1 MANYLGAVGI
11 AVRDMEASA
20 KFYAYA
26 FGMTEQQRF
35 HLPHM
40 DEIVMGF
47 EGRSAAVVLMQYTDG
62 VARAAHAF
70 AGKLAFYLDDAS
82 GAAKRAVDSGATLV
96 RAPAPVPGLGPT
108 LIGFVKDPDGYTLEL
123 LQTI

>member
-20 KFYAYA
+20 TFYAHA
-26 FGMTEQQRF
+26 FGMRELQRF
-35 HLPHM
+35 NLPHM

-47 EGRSAAVVLMQYTDG
+47 EGRSAAVVLMQYTDDI
-62 VARAAHAF
+62 ARPPHAF
-70 AGKLAFYLDDAS
+70 AGKLVFYFEDVVS
-82 GAAKRAVDSGATLV
+82 VAKRAVEAGAVMV
-96 RAPAPVPGLGPT
+96 REPAPVPGLGPT

-123 LQTI
+123 LQPA

>member
-1 MANYLGAVGI
+1 MADYLGAIGI

-20 KFYAYA
+20 KFYAHA
-26 FGMTEQQRF
+26 FGMKEQQRF

-62 VARAAHAF
+62 VDRPPHAF
-70 AGKLAFYLDDAS
+70 AGKLVFYFDDVL
-82 GAAKRAVDSGATLV
+82 GAAKRAMEAGAVMV
-96 RAPAPVPGLGPT
+96 REPTPVPGLGPT

-123 LQTI
+123 LQRA